1 MVDMSKCADCGEKF
15 SNDTCR
21 LSRMAQGE
29 IGRLPSE
36 KSNEQNIG
44 ANPCQRTSSTR
55 SGC

>member
-15 SNDTCR
+15 SNDTT
-21 LSRMAQGE
+21 LKMAQGE

-36 KSNEQNIG
+36 KGNEQNIG
-44 ANPCQRTSSTR
+44 TNPCQPTSSTR